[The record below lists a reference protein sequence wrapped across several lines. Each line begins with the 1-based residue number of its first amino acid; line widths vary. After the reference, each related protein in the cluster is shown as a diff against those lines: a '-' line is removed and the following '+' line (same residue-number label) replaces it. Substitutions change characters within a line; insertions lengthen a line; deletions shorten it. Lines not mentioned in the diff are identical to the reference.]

1 MDERA
6 LTRLVAA
13 SAVVLVALGTVAA
26 SAAAPATATVDF
38 ARDVAPILHRACL
51 PCHQPG
57 KVKGG
62 LTLTS
67 REAVLRGGA
76 SGPAAVPGDAAHSLL
91 FTRLT
96 ETPEDPRMPP
106 PPREI
111 SDAERQT
118 LQAWIAQGL
127 VWPDAVAQAPASIA
141 AKATPA
147 SNAASAPTDPAFAPI
162 HDLFLSRCVRCHGA
176 DRQEKGLR
184 LDTRAGALRG
194 GEAGTVVLPGKS
206 ADSLLVKRLLGQVE
220 PRMPYQEAPLD
231 AGQIA
236 LVRSWIDAGAPGPDD
251 QAAEIATKRHWA
263 YVTPR
268 RPPLPAVKRKG
279 WPKNPIDAFVLAR
292 LEQEG
297 LTPSPP
303 AAKETLLRRVAL
315 DLVGV
320 PPTPDEIDAF
330 LADESADAYEK
341 VVDRLLASP
350 HYGERWARPWL
361 DLARYADTHGYEKD
375 NRRTAWK
382 WRDWVI
388 AAFNADMPFRQ
399 FTIEQMAG
407 DMLKEPTPEQRIATG
422 FHRNTLLNQEGGID
436 VEEARWET
444 LVDRVNTTATVWLGS
459 TLACAQCHDHKFDPF
474 SQKDYYRM
482 LAFFDNGEYQAIG
495 QGPRVMD
502 AWIVEPEL
510 ELPTPEQAARK
521 KTLDEEIARV
531 QARLEATTPALAA
544 AQARW
549 ERERAAPPPRW
560 TALRPT
566 RASAAGGAVLEVAPD
581 GTVTAG
587 GTNSDREMYTLVAR
601 LPDVPVTGVRLESIA
616 DPPQGTP
623 GRGEYGAFVLT
634 RFSLGTALESGRAQ
648 AAGVARAEADEGSV
662 AGALDDDPA
671 TGWAGSDPSRS
682 QTAVFQP
689 KQPLPSGGMLTVTL
703 EHQGPKPKH
712 NLRRFRLSVTS
723 AANPWGGLALPE
735 RLRLPPAP
743 GRPEDPEAKR
753 KALADYYRSMAP
765 ALEADRRKLRALRK
779 ELSALAIPTAMVLRE
794 RPGGERPSTA
804 LRIRGSYLAPGDRVF
819 AGVPAALPPLPERA
833 MPNRLGLALWLTD
846 EANPLTARVAVN
858 RVWEQYFGRGLVE
871 TSEDFGTQGER
882 PTHPEL
888 LDWLATEFQRQE
900 TRLKPLH
907 RLIVTSATY
916 RQSSRVTRLLR
927 ESDPYNRLLAR
938 GPRFRVEAETVRD
951 IALAVSGL
959 LSEKVGGPSVFPFQP
974 EGIWDNPYSDDR
986 WEESKAED
994 RHRRGL
1000 YTFVRRTAPYPGLTV
1015 FDAPSREFCT
1025 ARRVRTNTPLQALT
1039 TLNDPVFVEAA
1050 RALAARAIRE
1060 AGPGDEARASRAFRL
1075 CTGRQPGPVELA
1087 PLLAFHAQ
1095 QRARFEADGA
1105 AARAL
1110 VPTTAEADDAA
1121 DRAAWTLVAN
1131 VLLSLD
1137 ETLTKE

>member
-1 MDERA
+1 MDERT
-6 LTRLVAA
+6 LTRRAAVSGVLIAIGMAWAPVARP
-13 SAVVLVALGTVAA
+13 
-26 SAAAPATATVDF
+26 APPPVDF
-38 ARDVAPILHRACL
+38 ARDVAPILDRACL

-62 LTLTS
+62 LLLTS
-67 REAVLRGGA
+67 REDVLRGGT
-76 SGPAAVPGDAAHSLL
+76 SGPAAVPGDSARSLL

-96 ETPEDPRMPP
+96 ETPDDPRMPP
-106 PPREI
+106 PPREV
-111 SDAERQT
+111 SDAERLT
-118 LQAWIAQGL
+118 LQAWIDQGM
-127 VWPDAVAQAPASIA
+127 VWSKAAAAAAPP
-141 AKATPA
+141 PA
-147 SNAASAPTDPAFAPI
+147 GAPPDPAFAPV
-162 HDLFLSRCVRCHGA
+162 HGLFLSRCVRCHGP

-194 GEAGTVVLPGKS
+194 GEAGPVVLPGKS
-206 ADSLLVKRLLGQVE
+206 ADSLLLKRLLGQVE

-251 QAAEIATKRHWA
+251 QAAEVASRRHHWA
-263 YVTPR
+263 YVRPV
-268 RPPLPAVKRKG
+268 RPPVPAVKRKG
-279 WPKNPIDAFVLAR
+279 WLKNPIDAFVLAR

-297 LTPSPP
+297 LAPSPP
-303 AAKETLLRRVAL
+303 AAKETLLRRVTL
-315 DLVGV
+315 DLVGL
-320 PPTPDEIDAF
+320 PPTPEEIDAF
-330 LADESADAYEK
+330 LADESADAYDK

-399 FTIEQMAG
+399 FTIEQIAG
-407 DMLKEPTPEQRIATG
+407 DMLKDATTDQRIATG

-482 LAFFDNGEYQAIG
+482 LAFFDNGEYKALG

-521 KTLDEEIARV
+521 KVLEEEIARV
-531 QARLEATTPALAA
+531 QARLDATTPALTA
-544 AQARW
+544 AQAQW
-549 ERERAAPPPRW
+549 ERERAAAPPRW

-566 RASAAGGAVLEVAPD
+566 KTSAAAGAVLEVSPE

-587 GTNSDREMYTLVAR
+587 GTNADRETYTVVAR
-601 LPDVPVTGVRLESIA
+601 LPATPTTGVRLEVLA
-616 DPPQGTP
+616 DPPQGSP
-623 GRGEYGAFVLT
+623 GRGDYGAFVLT
-634 RFSLGTALESGRAQ
+634 GFALATT
-648 AAGVARAEADEGSV
+648 AAGGGTHSVPVVRAESDEGNV
-662 AGALDDDPA
+662 AGALDDDPT
-671 TGWAGSDPSRS
+671 TGWGSFDPSRS

-689 KQPLPSGGMLTVTL
+689 RKPLEPGATVTITL
-703 EHQGPKPKH
+703 AHQGSKPKH
-712 NLRRFRLSVTS
+712 NLRQFRLSVTS
-723 AANPWGGLALPE
+723 AAHPWGGLALPE

-753 KALADYYRSMAP
+753 KALTDYYRSIAP
-765 ALEADRRKLRALRK
+765 ALEADRSRLRALRK
-779 ELSALAIPTAMVLRE
+779 DVSALAIPTAMVLRE
-794 RPGGERPSTA
+794 RPGGERPSTP
-804 LRIRGSYLAPGDRVF
+804 LRVRGSYLAPGERVY
-819 AGVPAALPPLPERA
+819 AGVPAVLPPLPEQA

-846 EANPLTARVAVN
+846 DANPLTARVTVN
-858 RVWEQYFGRGLVE
+858 RIWEQYFGRGLVE

-888 LDWLATEFQRQE
+888 LDWLATELQRQE

-907 RLIVTSATY
+907 RLIVSSATY
-916 RQSSRVTRLLR
+916 RQSSRVTRLLK
-927 ESDPYNRLLAR
+927 ETDPYNRLLAR
-938 GPRFRVEAETVRD
+938 GPRFRVEAETLRD
-951 IALAVSGL
+951 IALAASGL
-959 LSEKVGGPSVFPFQP
+959 LSAKVGGPSVFPFQP

-986 WEESKAED
+986 WEESTGED
-994 RHRRGL
+994 RYRRAL
-1000 YTFVRRTAPYPGLTV
+1000 YTFVRRTAPYPSLTV

-1039 TLNDPVFVEAA
+1039 TLNDPVFVQAA

-1060 AGPGDEARASRAFRL
+1060 AGPGEEARASRAFRL
-1075 CTGRQPGPVELA
+1075 CTGRPPTPAELA
-1087 PLLAFHAQ
+1087 PLLAFQAQ
-1095 QRARFEADGA
+1095 QRTRFEADA
-1105 AARAL
+1105 AAAQAL
-1110 VPTTAEADDAA
+1110 LGGPGGDAVEPAE
-1121 DRAAWTLVAN
+1121 RAAWTLVAN